1 MTLRE
6 HFEESGAKRG
16 MEQGK
21 QLGIQQGIQQGK
33 QLGMQQGKQLGMQQ
47 GVQQVALNM
56 LKKGL
61 SDEDVCACTGLS
73 IEKIIELK
81 HKD

>member
-16 MEQGK
+16 M
-21 QLGIQQGIQQGK
+21 QQGK
-33 QLGMQQGKQLGMQQ
+33 QLGMQE

-61 SDEDVCACTGLS
+61 SDENVCACTGLS